1 MVSDRLTYHGFVSV
15 ADKQKCCLD
24 PPALGAVTDVTLGIV
39 EDNPFSPA
47 QGHGKM
53 AGIWFTQM
61 NGVAVCEGGEDG
73 GGGEEKR
80 KGAKRRRRGERK
92 RERRGEEE
100 KMKSKRKK
108 SREEGEKGG
117 E

>member
-15 ADKQKCCLD
+15 ADKQKCGLD
-24 PPALGAVTDVTLGIV
+24 PPALGAVADVTLGIV
-39 EDNPFSPA
+39 EDNTFSPA

-53 AGIWFTQM
+53 AGIWFAQM

-73 GGGEEKR
+73 GEEKKKR
-80 KGAKRRRRGERK
+80 RGEKRRRRGERK
-92 RERRGEEE
+92 RERRGEKE

-108 SREEGEKGG
+108 SREGEKGG

>member
-24 PPALGAVTDVTLGIV
+24 PPTLGAVTDVTLGIV

-53 AGIWFTQM
+53 VGIWFTQM
-61 NGVAVCEGGEDG
+61 NGATVCEGE
-73 GGGEEKR
+73 GEEKNEGREEERR
-80 KGAKRRRRGERK
+80 KDEIEEEEVKRRRKRRGTMKERK
-92 RERRGEEE
+92 KERRGEVQ
-100 KMKSKRKK
+100 
-108 SREEGEKGG
+108 G
-117 E
+117 

>member
-24 PPALGAVTDVTLGIV
+24 PPTLGAVTDVTLGIV

-61 NGVAVCEGGEDG
+61 NDVAVCEGE
-73 GGGEEKR
+73 GEEKKEGR
-80 KGAKRRRRGERK
+80 
-92 RERRGEEE
+92 EEE
-100 KMKSKRKK
+100 KERG
-108 SREEGEKGG
+108 REEERRKR
-117 E
+117 

>member
-24 PPALGAVTDVTLGIV
+24 PPTLGAVTDVTLGIV

-61 NGVAVCEGGEDG
+61 NGATVCEGGGDEG
-73 GGGEEKR
+73 EGEEKKEGR
-80 KGAKRRRRGERK
+80 
-92 RERRGEEE
+92 EEE
-100 KMKSKRKK
+100 KERG
-108 SREEGEKGG
+108 REEERRKR
-117 E
+117 

>member
-1 MVSDRLTYHGFVSV
+1 MVSDRLTYHRFVSV
-15 ADKQKCCLD
+15 ADKQKCGLD
-24 PPALGAVTDVTLGIV
+24 PPTLGAVADVTLGIV

-73 GGGEEKR
+73 GGEKKRRGE
-80 KGAKRRRRGERK
+80 KRRRRGEGK
-92 RERRGEEE
+92 GERRGEEE

-108 SREEGEKGG
+108 SREEGERGG